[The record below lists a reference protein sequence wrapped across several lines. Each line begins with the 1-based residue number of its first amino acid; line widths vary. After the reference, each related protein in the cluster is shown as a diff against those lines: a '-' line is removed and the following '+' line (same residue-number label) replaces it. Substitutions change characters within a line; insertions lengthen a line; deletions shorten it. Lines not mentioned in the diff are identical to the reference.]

1 VRITRLYL
9 RNYRTFEDPVELE
22 LPGGLIGIYGP
33 NGAGKSALVE
43 SIPFALYGR
52 SRTTKDEIRTSGVG
66 AECVVELEL
75 EHEDHLYLVRRTISG
90 SNHTIKAEAHCD
102 RMQVAEGARDT
113 TRYVHSVLG
122 MDDAA
127 FRASVFAEQK
137 QLAAFSEQSPA
148 ERRRLVLQL
157 LGITPLELA
166 RDRARRDA
174 RTADDQLQRLRQV
187 LPELDRLRAG
197 VVEAEAAADIAAEAD
212 CTAEAAADEAA
223 EDLETARANCERREA
238 VRQRHDLLVERGR
251 AVRGEHDAALRRTEE
266 LTSELTELEGAAGR
280 LAELEKVAVGLGESE
295 EALTLVEAVVRAQQ
309 GVAAVRLP
317 AHPESPDEEAGE
329 QTRTEAD
336 RLRSEAAELEGR
348 LAGARAERGRAEEA
362 VARSSELSGEA
373 HCPTCGQPLGG
384 AFEQVQSHRA
394 AELAEAEAAVERLVV
409 LQSEAA
415 SRAHSA
421 DRRAEQLRQQ
431 LRAARERWTQW
442 LRVVERREA
451 AVAELTDAITSL
463 EDAATR
469 SGGAWRVPVA
479 TVLSAIEHPSDG
491 TFGEPTLDDARLARS
506 AGELR
511 DAVRAGTAAVAECDR
526 LRGRLERRQTAAGE
540 LATARGLVD
549 ETDQRL
555 VELRRQFA
563 ELGHSAEELAAAHRA
578 SEEASARASAA
589 AADARRASLAAE
601 RARAHAESEGK
612 RLAEAEEQHAMV
624 TDLGEEVRHLGRLA
638 ELMSSFRNSLV
649 ATAGPRLSAQAA
661 ELFAELTDHEYDLL
675 EVDPETYEIQ
685 ICDQGVVH
693 GMDRFSGSEKDLAN
707 LSLRVAI
714 SEHVRFQSGG
724 AVGLL
729 VLDEVFG
736 PLDEDRKERML
747 LALER
752 LRGRFRQ
759 VVVVTHADDIK
770 EQLPS
775 AIEVVKRPGRRATA
789 RLI

>member
-1 VRITRLYL
+1 MRVTRLYL
-9 RNYRTFEDPVELE
+9 RNYRTFEDEVELE
-22 LPGGLIGIYGP
+22 LPGGLVGVYGP

-43 SIPFALYGR
+43 AIPFCLFGR

-66 AECVVELEL
+66 SECIVELEL

-90 SNHTIKAEAHCD
+90 SNHTIKAEAYCD
-102 RMQVAEGARDT
+102 RLQVAEGARDT
-113 TRYVHSVLG
+113 TRYAHSVLG

-137 QLAAFSEQSPA
+137 QLSAFSEQSPA

-166 RDRARRDA
+166 RDRVRRDA
-174 RTADDQLQRLRQV
+174 RLADDQLQRLRQV
-187 LPELDRLRAG
+187 LPDLDRLRHG
-197 VVEAEAAADIAAEAD
+197 VLEAESAADAAALADRAAEAAAQ
-212 CTAEAAADEAA
+212 EAATE
-223 EDLETARANCERREA
+223 LESAQARSERRDA
-238 VRQRHDLLVERGR
+238 IRQQHDLLVERGK
-251 AVRGEHDAALRRTEE
+251 AVRSEHDASVRRADE
-266 LTSELTELEGAAGR
+266 LAAELGELEGAAGR
-280 LAELEKVAVGLGESE
+280 LAHLEQVTAGLSDSE
-295 EALTLVEAVVRAQQ
+295 AALTLVDAVVRTQR

-317 AHPESPDEEAGE
+317 PRPDPPDEEAVE
-329 QTRTEAD
+329 EARDQAD
-336 RLRSEAAELEGR
+336 RLRSEVAELDGR
-348 LAGARAERGRAEEA
+348 LAGATAERERAEDA
-362 VARSSELSGEA
+362 VARSSQLSGEED
-373 HCPTCGQPLGG
+373 CPMCGQHLGG

-394 AELAEAEAAVERLVV
+394 AELADADAAVDRLASQRAEAGER
-409 LQSEAA
+409 AGA
-415 SRAHSA
+415 
-421 DRRAEQLRQQ
+421 
-431 LRAARERWTQW
+431 AARHADQLLQGVRAGRDRWTQW
-442 LRVVERREA
+442 LRVVERRQAAASELATAVAALEEA
-451 AVAELTDAITSL
+451 ATK
-463 EDAATR
+463 
-469 SGGAWRVPVA
+469 SGDSWRIPLA
-479 TVLSAIEHPSDG
+479 SVLGAIEHAAR
-491 TFGEPTLDDARLARS
+491 TTREPMIDEAALTRS
-506 AGELR
+506 AGELS
-511 DAVRAGTAAVAECDR
+511 DAVRVGREAAAECAR
-526 LRGRLERRQTAAGE
+526 LHGRLERRKTAVSE
-540 LATARGLVD
+540 LETARRLTA

-555 VELRRQFA
+555 IELRRQVA

-578 SEEASARASAA
+578 RDEASARASAA
-589 AADARRASLAAE
+589 SADARHVSLAAE

-624 TDLGEEVRHLGRLA
+624 SDLGEEARHLGRLA
-638 ELMSSFRNSLV
+638 ELLSSFRNSLV

-661 ELFAELTDHEYDLL
+661 ELFSELTDHEYDLL

-714 SEHVRFQSGG
+714 SEQVRFQSGG

-736 PLDEDRKERML
+736 PLDEHRKERML

-775 AIEVVKRPGRRATA
+775 AVEVVKLPGRRATA